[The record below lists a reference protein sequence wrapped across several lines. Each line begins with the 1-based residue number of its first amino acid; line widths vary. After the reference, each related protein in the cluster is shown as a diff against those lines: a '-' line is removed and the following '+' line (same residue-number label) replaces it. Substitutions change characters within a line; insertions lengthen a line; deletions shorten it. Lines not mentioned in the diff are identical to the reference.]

1 MNVVRA
7 ILAQAGVEAR
17 LRLRSPATAIAVVL
31 LAAGAVLW
39 IPDPSGH
46 AASLSWRSADVT
58 VFSSVCS
65 SRYLSWATAIVGGII
80 SIVGFYLVAGS
91 IRRDRERG
99 VGAILVATSLS
110 GPAYLAGKFAAHLAY
125 LSVLSLLAVG
135 AGVVAFVRWGS
146 GLLDPL
152 AFLSTWALVVIPG
165 VAFTAALAVFF
176 DVTPGLRGRA
186 GLVIWFF
193 AFAALASGFTPRRT
207 DGRLAHLPR
216 FDPFGMATL
225 QWMVEESMP
234 QATGISTGLIF
245 HKEPITRV
253 DWPGVT
259 VTPAVLRQRFLS
271 LLAALLPL
279 AAATLFFDRFD
290 PARARRFPRPAR
302 GRAAIPAAAFETLPD
317 VPVFVSGRD
326 APPSPSAARSILAE
340 ARLTWD
346 AASLLKW
353 PLLAAAILP
362 PFLPAAAFPFGAA
375 AFLLLLAPTIAE
387 VASREEL
394 AGTRALVFS
403 QPGVPLSPV
412 LWKAGAVL
420 GFVLAFGLPCA
431 ARAATG
437 SPAAGIAFVTG
448 LLFTA
453 GLAAGFGSLS
463 AGGKLFLGVY
473 TAVWYLAV
481 NRLPFADFTGLF
493 AEPSAPRAAL
503 YLLVGVLSTG
513 AAWAVERARSRI

>member
-1 MNVVRA
+1 VNVLRA

-31 LAAGAVLW
+31 LGAGAVLW

-46 AASLSWRSADVT
+46 AASLSWRDASGT
-58 VFSSVCS
+58 VFSSVYS

-91 IRRDRERG
+91 VRRDRERG
-99 VGAILVATSLS
+99 VGAILAATPLS

-125 LSVLSLLAVG
+125 LSALSLLGVG
-135 AGVVAFVRWGS
+135 AGVVAFARWGTGS
-146 GLLDPL
+146 LHPVDFL
-152 AFLSTWALVVIPG
+152 AAWALFVVPG

-186 GLVIWFF
+186 GLVLWFF
-193 AFAALASGFTPRRT
+193 AFAALASGFTPRGKG
-207 DGRLAHLPR
+207 GRLEHLPR

-225 QWMVEESMP
+225 QWLVEESVP
-234 QATGISTGLIF
+234 RATGVSSGLIF
-245 HKEPITRV
+245 HSEPIVRV

-259 VTPAVLRQRFLS
+259 VTPPALRQRFLS

-279 AAATLFFDRFD
+279 AAATMFFDRFD
-290 PARARRFPRPAR
+290 PARARRFRRPAR

-317 VPVFVSGRD
+317 APVFVPGRD
-326 APPSPSAARSILAE
+326 AAPAPSAARSILAE

-353 PLLAAAILP
+353 PLVAAALVP

-412 LWKAGAVL
+412 LWKTGAILV
-420 GFVLAFGLPCA
+420 FVLAFGLPCA
-431 ARAATG
+431 VRAAAG
-437 SPAAGIAFVTG
+437 SLAAGSAFFAG

-453 GLAAGFGSLS
+453 GLAAGFGSLT

-473 TAVWYLAV
+473 TAVWYFAL

-493 AEPSAPRAAL
+493 AELSALKVAAF
-503 YLLVGVLSTG
+503 LLAGVAAVG
-513 AAWAVERARSRI
+513 AARLKEVSGRA